1 MNILLTSY
9 DAGYQIGYQVG
20 YVFGALFVSALL
32 GLIPFFLGRK
42 RDLNVL
48 AITGLLACIAA
59 GIIYPGSAL
68 LMAII
73 FSVIILIKGR

>member
-1 MNILLTSY
+1 MNILLSY
-9 DAGYQIGYQVG
+9 DAGYQVG
-20 YVFGALFVSALL
+20 YIFGSLFASALL

-48 AITGLLACIAA
+48 ALTGLLACVTA
-59 GIIYPGSAL
+59 GLIYPGSAAV
-68 LMAII
+68 MAII

>member
-1 MNILLTSY
+1 MNILLSF
-9 DAGYQIGYQVG
+9 DAGYRVG
-20 YVFGALFVSALL
+20 YLFGSLIASALL

-48 AITGLLACIAA
+48 ALTGLLACIAS
-59 GIIYPGSAL
+59 GLINSGSAVL
-68 LMAII
+68 VAII